1 MTLYHLIY
9 TSRPFGYDEATL
21 GAILTTARA
30 NNARDGV
37 TGTLICRD
45 DLFLQFLEGPE
56 RAVTAAFDRITHD
69 DRHLEINRLHAGSVR
84 TRRFPGWAMRHDPVR
99 DWMWSRAEVD
109 AGALSGATS
118 DNLLQMFD
126 RVASD
131 PEHATPRACP
141 MA

>member
-9 TSRPFGYDEATL
+9 NSRPFGYDEATL
-21 GAILTTARA
+21 GAILNTARA

-56 RAVTAAFDRITHD
+56 EAVEAAFGRIARD
-69 DRHLEINRLHAGSVR
+69 DRHIEVSRLLSGPADA
-84 TRRFPGWAMRHDPVR
+84 RRFPEWAMRHDPVR

-109 AGALSGATS
+109 AGALSGASTA
-118 DNLLQMFD
+118 DLLRVFD

-131 PEHATPRACP
+131 PEDAAAGTCPRG
-141 MA
+141 